1 MRASRRLD
9 PTSQIWLGGLVFI
22 AAVALVLAG
31 TGCYTAS
38 DDRGHSIPIAL
49 YPASEQVPTEPA
61 QFAPPTSVL
70 LIELG
75 KGAPSSAVRTAVGG
89 RTDLVGRLIPA
100 SGMTET
106 TSWSW
111 EGDDD
116 DEMTLARLLAAARSA
131 GADCLLIVGGT
142 AEGLDRQTAL
152 GMLDLTVIGAYLVP
166 SHIIRLESRCSAVAV
181 DVATGRLLGTGT
193 SEHRASLYV
202 PSVTAE
208 GVQDTRLEE
217 ILQEGRIAAVN
228 ALLDELA
235 TLGG

>member
-9 PTSQIWLGGLVFI
+9 PTSQIWLGGLAFI
-22 AAVALVLAG
+22 AAVAFVLASS
-31 TGCYTAS
+31 GCYTAS

-49 YPASEQVPTEPA
+49 YPASEKVPSEPA
-61 QFAPPTSVL
+61 QFARPTGVL

-75 KGAPSSAVRTAVGG
+75 RGAPSNAVRTAVAR
-89 RTDLVGRLIPA
+89 RTEFAARVIPA

-116 DEMTLARLLAAARSA
+116 DELTLARLLAAARSA
-131 GADCLLIVGGT
+131 GADCLMIVGGT

-152 GMLDLTVIGAYLVP
+152 GVLDLTLIGAYLVP

-181 DVATGRLLGTGT
+181 DVATGRLLATGT

-202 PSVTAE
+202 PSMTAV
-208 GVQDTRLEE
+208 GVQETRLEE
-217 ILQEGRIAAVN
+217 ILQEGRIAAVK
-228 ALLDELA
+228 AVLDELA
-235 TLGG
+235 ALGG